1 MNPNVPTVVQ
11 SDRTVP
17 INLRQ
22 SGPTPVQMLI
32 DTRVR
37 KSPYWHLSMEAGCW
51 RASVYNRMYHPRGY
65 VAPEDGAVLGLNS
78 FGDGRTMLI
87 AERAVGFG
95 RQLRDRGYETVA
107 VDLSELLLGGGG
119 IKCCTLELRR

>member
-1 MNPNVPTVVQ
+1 
-11 SDRTVP
+11 
-17 INLRQ
+17 
-22 SGPTPVQMLI
+22 
-32 DTRVR
+32 
-37 KSPYWHLSMEAGCW
+37 
-51 RASVYNRMYHPRGY
+51 
-65 VAPEDGAVLGLNS
+65 
-78 FGDGRTMLI
+78 MLI